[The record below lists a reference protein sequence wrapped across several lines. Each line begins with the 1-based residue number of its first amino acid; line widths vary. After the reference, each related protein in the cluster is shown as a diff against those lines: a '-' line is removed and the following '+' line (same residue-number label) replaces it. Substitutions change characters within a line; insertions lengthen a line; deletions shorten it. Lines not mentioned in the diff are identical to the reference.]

1 MITKTRVSVLAM
13 LVLAAVSVAYI
24 MNVGLH
30 VRTPSERSAS
40 LVVPDTNGIM
50 TGSRVLLRGIEI
62 GHVVGIDQTATGVK
76 LTLNYDQ
83 AQQIP
88 VDSRFRVDNLSALGE
103 AYVAVLPET
112 AAGPYL
118 AENATIDTDRVSV
131 PTTFKELSEQLTVLL
146 QQTDSDAVRRIFG
159 TVDEGLPDGVDVLGT
174 LNRAGGLLSGELTQ
188 QSDSFITLLS
198 TMQPLLMRSAP
209 IPALMRETS
218 PRMLGFGTGFEEL
231 LASVRDATVT
241 GPLLAG
247 IRDGGSPLFTEL
259 QKFLDENSA
268 HLNVIGV
275 NLLPAAQ
282 AGAASLRTVDVG
294 AVLDRALAATTPR
307 GALTV
312 RVPAGG
318 R

>member
-13 LVLAAVSVAYI
+13 LVLAALSVAYI

-83 AQQIP
+83 SQQIP

-146 QQTDSDAVRRIFG
+146 QQTDSDAVRRIFD